1 MPSPLQFH
9 VFLSE
14 IAWDIVQNKLPKLE
28 SQIAKLISES

>member
-14 IAWDIVQNKLPKLE
+14 IVWDIVQNKLPKLE
-28 SQIAKLISES
+28 SQIAKLILES